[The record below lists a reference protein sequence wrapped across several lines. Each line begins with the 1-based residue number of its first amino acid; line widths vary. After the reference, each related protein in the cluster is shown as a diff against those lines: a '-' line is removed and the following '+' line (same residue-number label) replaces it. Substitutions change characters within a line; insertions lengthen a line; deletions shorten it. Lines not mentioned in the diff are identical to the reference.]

1 MKKRF
6 GVRILSGHIGA
17 EIAGLDL
24 KALDDGEVAA
34 VRAAWL
40 EHKVVFFPGQE
51 LAPGDL
57 ARAAARF
64 GKVEALHDGLRRHP
78 DDDRVL
84 LVETRDGE
92 GDGPNGASWHSD
104 VTFAACPPMA
114 SMMLA
119 VELPPVGGDTLFAS
133 MTAAW
138 DALSPPLKAAVEG
151 LEAFHDGLPYFA
163 PYLRNVAPAEAAARI
178 ARLRAEEPGAVHP
191 VVRVHEETGK
201 KALFVNRPFTQRLI
215 GLSEIESRRLL
226 DLLIEHCE
234 QPSFQLRWRWRKGDV
249 AFWDNRHAMH
259 YPAYDYGLHHRAMH
273 RVTLAGTRPRGPR
286 DSGNRPR
293 A

>member
-1 MKKRF
+1 MTLAGRF
-6 GVRILSGHIGA
+6 TLRPLGGHIGA

-24 KALDDGEVAA
+24 RDIDDGEVAT

-40 EHKVVFFPGQE
+40 RHKVLFFPGQT
-51 LAPGDL
+51 LGADDL
-57 ARAAARF
+57 VAAAGRF
-64 GKVEALHDGLRRHP
+64 GQVEALHDGLRRHP
-78 DDDRVL
+78 DNDRVL
-84 LVETRDGE
+84 SVETRDGE
-92 GDGPNGASWHSD
+92 GDGPNGAFWHSD

-119 VELPPVGGDTLFAS
+119 VELPPLGGDTLFAS
-133 MTAAW
+133 MSAAW
-138 DALSPPLKAAVEG
+138 DALSPPLQQAVEG

-163 PYLRNVAPAEAAARI
+163 PYLADIAPGEAAERI
-178 ARLRAEEPGAVHP
+178 AKLREGQPGAVHP

-201 KALFVNRPFTQRLI
+201 KALFVNRPFTQRLL

-226 DLLIEHCE
+226 DLLIEHSE
-234 QPSFQLRWRWRKGDV
+234 QPSFQLRWRWSRGDV

-259 YPAYDYGLHHRAMH
+259 YPAYDYGRHRRVMH
-273 RVTLAGTRPRGPR
+273 RVTLAGVRPRG
-286 DSGNRPR
+286 